1 MMNFSSKLTFIKKFL
16 FQPKYILVLNIS
28 MWNKWIE
35 FGKKSTI
42 LIKKNKIIFTFLL
55 KTFLSVQWMSFIII
69 IFQFSEEK
77 KRIQL
82 SQIGPTVP

>member
-1 MMNFSSKLTFIKKFL
+1 
-16 FQPKYILVLNIS
+16 
-28 MWNKWIE
+28 MWHKWIE
-35 FGKKSTI
+35 FGKKSAI